1 MAYDTKADLEVR
13 LAEIRLEIAKA
24 RKAQSYGI
32 GSNEV
37 TVTRGNLKSLLEEE
51 RWVLAQIKSIDAESA
66 GGACNRIQFGRP
78 C

>member
-1 MAYDTKADLEVR
+1 MAYDTKADLELR

-24 RKAQSYGI
+24 RKTQSYGI
-32 GSNEV
+32 GSEV

-51 RWVLAQIKSIDAESA
+51 QWVLGQINAIDAAGST

-78 C
+78 W